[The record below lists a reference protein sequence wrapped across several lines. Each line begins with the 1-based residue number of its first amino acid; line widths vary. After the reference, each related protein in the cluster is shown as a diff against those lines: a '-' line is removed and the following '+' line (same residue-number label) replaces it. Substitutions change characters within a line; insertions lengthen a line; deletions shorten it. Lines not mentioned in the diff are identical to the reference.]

1 MRRHNS
7 RTKEQHRDIGM
18 SDKLFWWE
26 DGYVPASA
34 NGATSGSG
42 SIADQHCRI
51 TMDDGSAYKAQTVAG
66 VSHCLQTIFSP
77 SGDLI
82 ISLCDT
88 GRISCSV
95 NVYRSST
102 CELLR
107 TWSVD
112 DKCGYM
118 AIR

>member
-1 MRRHNS
+1 
-7 RTKEQHRDIGM
+7 M

-42 SIADQHCRI
+42 SIDQHCRI
-51 TMDDGSAYKAQTVAG
+51 AMDDGSAYKAQTVAG